1 MILLPVQRTVGV
13 PGDPTAEL
21 AFALTNRGNEV
32 EWVLEEE
39 VIEILERSPSIQA
52 RTRNLPVGLFLQA
65 EVERVGDPLY
75 GQLRR
80 MASLVDAQAVLL
92 PVAASFE
99 PNPQVPGSRPRV
111 RLTATLIEARS
122 GRVAW
127 FGVEEGDEFERGD
140 PRGLATAAERLARTI
155 LWYAGS

>member
-1 MILLPVQRTVGV
+1 MILLPVQQTVGV
-13 PGDPTAEL
+13 SGDPTAEV
-21 AFALTNRGNEV
+21 AFALTNRGDEID
-32 EWVLEEE
+32 WVLEDE
-39 VIEILERSPSIQA
+39 VVEILERSPSIQA

-92 PVAASFE
+92 PIAATFE
-99 PNPQVPGSRPRV
+99 ADPQVPGSRPRV
-111 RLTATLIEARS
+111 RLTATLIETRT
-122 GRVAW
+122 GRVVW
-127 FGVEEGDEFERGD
+127 FGVEQGDEFERGD

-155 LWYAGS
+155 LWYAGP